1 MTMHICEAGSNQ
13 GRQAPTHED
22 VIVVKDAASYASNCP
37 LCEALDQ
44 VEKLEAR
51 VAELEMELADAL
63 DQVEKLETRVTELE
77 QELADER
84 AASEEKIP

>member
-1 MTMHICEAGSNQ
+1 MTMHICETGSNQ
-13 GRQAPTHED
+13 GRQTPKHED
-22 VIVVKDAASYASNCP
+22 VIVVKDAASYASKCP

-51 VAELEMELADAL
+51 I
-63 DQVEKLETRVTELE
+63 TELE
-77 QELADER
+77 QELADAR